1 MKKYLSF
8 VLALVLVLTSIAFTA
23 SADEIKDLRAYETT
37 NRLVL
42 PLFSGGCRSERTEQF
57 L

>member
-23 SADEIKDLRAYETT
+23 SADEIKDRAPMKRLTVKWRPGATIILR
-37 NRLVL
+37 RL
-42 PLFSGGCRSERTEQF
+42 SI
-57 L
+57 

>member
-23 SADEIKDLRAYETT
+23 SADEIKDLRAYETIA
-37 NRLVL
+37 R
-42 PLFSGGCRSERTEQF
+42 
-57 L
+57 